1 MENKRDLSK
10 KHLRDQAKR
19 AKDIGKRTREAK
31 SKEPAHHVDATGED
45 DVTQTQILRKE
56 KILPVTF
63 SPHDQDSIVQIHLFE
78 YEMSRGLN
86 EC

>member
-45 DVTQTQILRKE
+45 DVTQTQISLV
-56 KILPVTF
+56 LV
-63 SPHDQDSIVQIHLFE
+63 VQESSRHL
-78 YEMSRGLN
+78 SADLN
-86 EC
+86 KD